1 MLLVSDLGDRSGNL
15 HAPDRTRPMED
26 LERLIHDV
34 PDFPTPG
41 ILFRDITPL
50 LLDRGALRAVTLR
63 LADRYRS
70 EGIDKIAAIESRG
83 FIFGAPLAIEL
94 GCGLVPVRK
103 LGKLPRAT
111 ASRVYVLEYGTNHL
125 EIHVDAVRPGERV
138 LVVDDLLATGGTA
151 GATVELVEE
160 LGGTVAGVAFLI
172 ELTALG
178 GREALGGRDVFSL
191 ISY

>member
-1 MLLVSDLGDRSGNL
+1 MPPERNRDCMDDLQ
-15 HAPDRTRPMED
+15 
-26 LERLIHDV
+26 RLIHDV
-34 PDFPTPG
+34 PNFPTPG

-50 LLDRGALRAVTLR
+50 LLRPHALREVTER
-63 LADRYRS
+63 LAEKYRGQ
-70 EGIDKIAAIESRG
+70 GIDKIAAIESRG
-83 FIFGAPLAIEL
+83 FIFGAPLAVEL

-125 EIHVDAVRPGERV
+125 EIHADAISPGDRV

-151 GATVELVEE
+151 GATVEIVEE
-160 LGGTVAGVAFLI
+160 LGGRVAGVAFLI
-172 ELTALG
+172 ELTALK
-178 GREALGGRDVFSL
+178 GRQALGDREVFSL